1 MAVVLYLCQPSLAE
15 ERMSCEDQI
24 IETLKE
30 SGYRPTPQRMMILSA
45 LRHAPGHVT
54 AGEVL
59 EQVKESY
66 SFIDLSTVYRT
77 LDMLKQMRL
86 VSETHMGGDQ
96 HSYEWIDQVRHHHL
110 VCQGCNG
117 VELLGEEMLRSLGDS
132 ILETHGFKVDIDH
145 LAVFGQCR
153 LCRESSEGS
162 GR

>member
-1 MAVVLYLCQPSLAE
+1 
-15 ERMSCEDQI
+15 MSCEDKI

-110 VCQGCNG
+110 VCQGCDG
-117 VELLGEEMLRSLGDS
+117 VELLDEGMLRSLGHS
-132 ILETHGFKVDIDH
+132 ILETYGFEVDMDH
-145 LAVFGQCR
+145 LAIFGNCGNCR
-153 LCRESSEGS
+153 KSGGEGGS
-162 GR
+162 

>member
-1 MAVVLYLCQPSLAE
+1 
-15 ERMSCEDQI
+15 MSCEDKI

-45 LRHAPGHVT
+45 LRHARGHVT

-110 VCQGCNG
+110 VCQGCDG
-117 VELLGEEMLRSLGDS
+117 IELLGEEMLHSLGHS
-132 ILETHGFKVDIDH
+132 ILETYGFEVDIDH
-145 LAVFGQCR
+145 LAIFGHCR
-153 LCRESSEGS
+153 NCRESGEEG

>member
-1 MAVVLYLCQPSLAE
+1 
-15 ERMSCEDQI
+15 MSCEDQI

-45 LRHAPGHVT
+45 LRHARGHVT

-110 VCQGCNG
+110 VCQGCDG
-117 VELLGEEMLRSLGDS
+117 IELLDEEMLQSLGRG
-132 ILETHGFKVDIDH
+132 ILETYDFEVDIDH
-145 LAVFGQCR
+145 LAIFGQCGN
-153 LCRESSEGS
+153 CRESGEEG

>member
-1 MAVVLYLCQPSLAE
+1 MAVVLFLCQPDVAE

-96 HSYEWIDQVRHHHL
+96 HSYEWIEQVRHHHL
-110 VCQGCNG
+110 ICQGCDG
-117 VELLGEEMLRSLGDS
+117 VELLGEEMLRTLGDS
-132 ILETHGFKVDIDH
+132 ILETYGFKVDIDH

-153 LCRESSEGS
+153 HCRESSEDG

>member
-1 MAVVLYLCQPSLAE
+1 
-15 ERMSCEDQI
+15 MSCEDQI

-59 EQVKESY
+59 EQVKENY

-96 HSYEWIDQVRHHHL
+96 HSYEWIEQVRHHHL
-110 VCQGCNG
+110 ICQDCDG

-132 ILETHGFKVDIDH
+132 ILETYGFKVDIDH

-153 LCRESSEGS
+153 HCRESGEDG

>member
-1 MAVVLYLCQPSLAE
+1 
-15 ERMSCEDQI
+15 MSCEDKI

-30 SGYRPTPQRMMILSA
+30 SGHRPTPQRLMILSA

-59 EQVKESY
+59 EHVKESY

-110 VCQGCNG
+110 ICQGCEG
-117 VELLGEEMLRSLGDS
+117 VALLDQELLQSLGDR
-132 ILETHGFKVDIDH
+132 ILETYGFEVDIDH
-145 LAVFGQCR
+145 LAVFGSCSS
-153 LCRESSEGS
+153 CRESDHEG